1 MKKLITSFSALFLST
16 IFSAQAQH
24 VTGYF
29 DASLNQAA
37 TRLPQLQW
45 SKMTDFIYGFIQP
58 DGSGNLPDPTTLSHF
73 NTCKTY
79 CTNNNVNMHFS
90 SGGASGSFVFTTIGA
105 SPTACATFADE
116 VADIIQTHGLKG
128 FDLDWEFPTSAQ
140 YQIYQVNILKAIH
153 DEFTSRGKRAEWK
166 IAIAVGGETPS
177 VGAQGVYHTD
187 YCSANAFQYIDY
199 LNIMSYDIGYSI
211 SGNDPNHSSYAD
223 AQNNINDWV
232 TKGCPISK
240 IVLGIPFYAR
250 HSTSRWAD
258 VYTHTYGDL
267 ISGNPSAGYN
277 ADNVGA
283 YYYNGKTTCQNKVD
297 LIMGMGG
304 AGVMIWEVT
313 YDYLSNTQYSLLGA
327 IADKMATYQC
337 AAAAPNLGSDQSIC
351 GASNITL
358 NSGVSTANGRTFTWK
373 NGNTTLVNLSASAN
387 TYQISTAGTYTV
399 EVWENGCNK
408 SDQIVISGTLPA
420 INLGGPFNLCNPVS
434 KTLNSGII
442 GTGKTYVW
450 KKDNVTIN
458 GETLD
463 SLVVKQAG
471 TYEVTVSATG
481 CSSVTG
487 SATITSNVPYASD
500 VVLCAAD
507 VADLSASES
516 VNWYATSN
524 SQSIL
529 ATGTTY
535 SPTVNANTTYYISG
549 SGNQSTSYTTMKTAL
564 SGGWQANQS
573 VYGTKLVAAVA
584 LTIDQVT
591 VNAQGGNLTIN
602 LVASNGTT
610 VVATKN
616 FTSVT
621 GTQVLNLGFSVA
633 AGTYYLNAVGS
644 ASQLYVD
651 PTPPGSDYIVN
662 GVITVTRHAYED
674 WSAPYG
680 DAYQVS
686 SNYGNFAN
694 LKVTAGSACSRVPV
708 NVTID
713 ANNPNC
719 MTTSIAETEKNKF
732 TVYPNPTVNE
742 FTFSNPNSENVIL
755 RIYDSR
761 GALMQEI
768 FSTETTLRFGNNLA
782 EGMYLLN
789 IQSSTVNKTISLI
802 K

>member
-1 MKKLITSFSALFLST
+1 MKNKIIASFAVLLFSFSLSK
-16 IFSAQAQH
+16 AQH

-58 DGSGNLPDPTTLSHF
+58 DASGNLPDPTTLSHF

-79 CTNNNVNMHFS
+79 CANNNVNMHFS
-90 SGGASGSFVFTTIGA
+90 SGGATGSYVFATIGA
-105 SPTACATFADE
+105 NPTACATFATE
-116 VADIIQTHGLKG
+116 IADIIQTHGLKG

-140 YQIYQVNILKAIH
+140 YQTYQVNILKAVH
-153 DEFTSRGKRAEWK
+153 DEFTTRGKRAEWK

-177 VGAQGVYHTD
+177 VGPQGVYHTD

-199 LNIMSYDIGYSI
+199 LNIVAYDVGYSI
-211 SGNDPNHSSYAD
+211 SGNDNNHSSYAD

-250 HSTSRWAD
+250 DATSRGTS
-258 VYTHTYGDL
+258 VYGGTYGDL
-267 ISGNPSAGYN
+267 ISGNPAAGYN
-277 ADNVGA
+277 SDNVGS

-304 AGVMIWEVT
+304 AGVMIWEIT
-313 YDYLSNTQYSLLGA
+313 YDYLSDTQYSLLGA
-327 IADKMATYQC
+327 IASKMAVYQC
-337 AAAAPNLGSDQSIC
+337 AAAAPDLGVDQSIC
-351 GASNITL
+351 GVSSITL
-358 NSGVSTANGRTFTWK
+358 NSNVSTANGRTFTWK
-373 NGNTTLVNLSASAN
+373 NGNTTVVNQSPTAN
-387 TYQISTAGTYTV
+387 TYQITAAGTYTV

-420 INLGGPFNLCNPVS
+420 INLGGPYNLCNPVS

-442 GTGKTYVW
+442 GNGKTYVW
-450 KKDNVTIN
+450 KKDNVTMMD
-458 GETLD
+458 ETTD

-471 TYEVTVSATG
+471 TYQVTVSASG
-481 CSSVTG
+481 CSSVSG
-487 SATITSNVPYASD
+487 SATVTSNVPYASD

-516 VNWYATSN
+516 VDWYATSN

-529 ATGTTY
+529 ATGLTY
-535 SPTVNANTTYYISG
+535 SPNVNSNTTYYISG

-573 VYGTKLVAAVA
+573 VYGTKLVAAVS

-616 FTSVT
+616 FTSIT
-621 GTQVLNLGFSVA
+621 GTQTLNLGFAVS

-651 PTPPGSDYIVN
+651 PTPPGSDYVVN

-694 LKVTAGSACSRVPV
+694 LKVTAGSSCSRVPV

-713 ANNPNC
+713 ANNANC
-719 MTTSIAETEKNKF
+719 VTTSVIEKNENKF
-732 TVYPNPTVNE
+732 SVFPNPAVNE
-742 FTFSNPNSENVIL
+742 FTLNNASGENITL
-755 RIYDSR
+755 KIYDSR
-761 GALMQEI
+761 GTLVEI
-768 FSTETTLRFGNNLA
+768 LSTTESSITFGENLA
-782 EGMYLLN
+782 EGMYILN
-789 IQSSTVNKTISLI
+789 VESKNFNHSFSLV